1 MFYRG
6 NIQRRKLLKPRSH
19 KKKKRIDQPEWDVSN
34 FYNPINLLDL
44 NLLKV

>member
-19 KKKKRIDQPEWDVSN
+19 KKKKRLDQPDWDVSV
-34 FYNPINLLDL
+34 FCALFGVKLLINST
-44 NLLKV
+44 